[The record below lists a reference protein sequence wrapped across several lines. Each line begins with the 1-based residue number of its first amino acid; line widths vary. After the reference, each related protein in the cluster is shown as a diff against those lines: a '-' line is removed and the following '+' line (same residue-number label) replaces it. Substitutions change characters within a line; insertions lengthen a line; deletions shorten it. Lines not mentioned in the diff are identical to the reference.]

1 MRLSHNF
8 SKVIASLLLI
18 HYCSFI
24 FWLSSQTSLP
34 TPLSFQHQDKVMHLG
49 AYFILTAFT
58 INAFRYFISKNTRLL
73 FSSLIFASLYG
84 ASDEWHQS
92 FVIGRSSDINDWL
105 ADTVGAILFLAIYQ
119 LMICRTK

>member
-1 MRLSHNF
+1 MYQSHYHTQVTAN
-8 SKVIASLLLI
+8 LLLTL
-18 HYCSFI
+18 YCLFI
-24 FWLSSQTSLP
+24 FWLSHQTSLP